1 MRSDK
6 WHPFKRVI
14 HLSGIHLGRFD
25 CITQRKQNKQWF
37 ARQSAAFNRT
47 DFRFQTSVSILS
59 QTCLS
64 RSLPSSRLM
73 LMLFLIHTASLMSLP
88 VRYRD
93 RHWWGELQHLLPNS
107 NVLVAISNGMW
118 AVKLKSKKKSFPILV
133 TERWA
138 RSWSQCTGSQPAG
151 DVKWITP

>member
-1 MRSDK
+1 MVRSTICSL
-6 WHPFKRVI
+6 H
-14 HLSGIHLGRFD
+14 
-25 CITQRKQNKQWF
+25 
-37 ARQSAAFNRT
+37 RT

-73 LMLFLIHTASLMSLP
+73 LLLFLIRTASLMSLP

-107 NVLVAISNGMW
+107 NMLVAISNGMW
-118 AVKLKSKKKSFPILV
+118 AVKLKSKVFPYSLPSIGPGADPSVQAVSPQV
-133 TERWA
+133 TWSESRHRPGSKLPLLSVRPAVTSIAFTRW
-138 RSWSQCTGSQPAG
+138 RYL
-151 DVKWITP
+151 